1 MINRPQFAKLLNNM
15 DQICSENVAQFDT
28 SFLNGEDRNFLVL
41 VRGKEEIDY
50 MMSKIDPDRINLITY
65 S

>member
-1 MINRPQFAKLLNNM
+1 M

-41 VRGKEEIDY
+41 VRGKEEIDH